1 MGLGE
6 AQRGRVH
13 LLHARLL
20 PKNLVISLARQRKI
34 LIPSPLMELVSLCPL
49 HAWGFVWQSQDG
61 RHAQTV
67 VVKATFTLAP
77 GKVTLA
83 EEQDVA
89 NEEDGYWNDDPTRSV
104 VAPSD
109 KAPYKLRADV
119 LLVGHAYAPNK
130 QATRSVMA
138 RLIVGDLDKAIEV
151 FCDRAFRIHDGQLL
165 EGQRFTKM
173 RLSWERAAGG
183 VDVSNPIGL
192 RFDAPPDSRGMIPIP
207 NLQPPGLFV
216 SKRSDVFAPVCYGP
230 IAPSWPGRKDR
241 LSRAAVNFPRPGW
254 TETALPEGL
263 DPTFFQ
269 VAPTDQQVAELR
281 PNERIVLENLH
292 PEHPR
297 LVTSLPGLR
306 PRALV
311 ERATGEREEVAL
323 VADTLLIDTDRGVC
337 VVVWRGR
344 IGLRHAQEAGRISVT
359 MAEEAEMPPQRA
371 PMPTVAFDSD
381 EDDDVANG
389 LTTIVPPSELT
400 RPAPPGQKT
409 FIPGLTATGTHARV
423 MPFVGADQP
432 APRPAAQ
439 TPRPSDAALPFM
451 RKDQPP
457 STPSPTPAG
466 AGAMP
471 WPMSAGPAIA
481 PPVAPPMGAPPGL
494 PPGQVVPPLKGA
506 PPLPGQVVPPLPISP
521 APVAVPSPLP
531 VAVAVPAAPIS
542 LAPIPPAVVPTA
554 RPSTPESVAS
564 PWASGAAPGTAA
576 AAATAAVGLGV
587 GVAAVA
593 TVASTAKAGSAQ
605 ALSDAAAD
613 AQTRAAPAPQA
624 VIKPIA
630 PTNTN
635 KFHRLPSNDVLDLL
649 WYDDAFVP
657 RIRANWEELVTELD
671 FEPAD
676 PRKDLNAEDPEKTR
690 TRHNVFGILTDG
702 EMVEPSG
709 ISRVINE
716 AVNQKGRFTPPLT
729 LTGGELRFPFD
740 EVETLKAMI
749 VAMTPFL
756 GSDKRLKEMVD
767 GMTELLKTPY
777 LQGSTGIVDK
787 LVRDLRNQFRESNK
801 SLPSTYLDGHVE
813 RLLLEQRRYAIRKV
827 FGGEFI
833 RGLLTVY
840 VSDGFSKG
848 SDASIPVYMP
858 KSLDQTLPML
868 VSMKV
873 RLIVECHLQQDPY
886 DTSPYALRTVALGR
900 AYQLDALR
908 SGAKTGS

>member
-1 MGLGE
+1 MD
-6 AQRGRVH
+6 
-13 LLHARLL
+13 
-20 PKNLVISLARQRKI
+20 
-34 LIPSPLMELVSLCPL
+34 LVSLCPL

-119 LLVGHAYAPNK
+119 VLVGHAYAPNK
-130 QATRSVMA
+130 QPTRSLMA

-165 EGQRFTKM
+165 EGPRFTKM

-183 VDVSNPIGL
+183 VDASNPIGI
-192 RFDAPPDSRGMIPIP
+192 RFDAPPDTYGMVPIA

-216 SKRSDVFAPVCYGP
+216 SKRSDVFGPVCYGP
-230 IAPSWPGRKDR
+230 IGPGWPGRKDR
-241 LSRAAVNFPRPGW
+241 LSRAAANFPLPGW
-254 TETALPEGL
+254 TDAPLPEGL
-263 DPTFFQ
+263 DPTYFQ
-269 VAPTDQQVAELR
+269 AAPADQQVAELR

-292 PEHPR
+292 PEHAR
-297 LVTSLPGLR
+297 LVTALPGLR

-311 ERATGEREEVAL
+311 ERATGEREEVTL

-359 MAEEAEMPPQRA
+359 MAEETEAPPQRP
-371 PMPTVAFDSD
+371 PMPTMAFDSD
-381 EDDDVANG
+381 ADEDAANG
-389 LTTIVPPSELT
+389 LTTIVPPNELV
-400 RPAPPGQKT
+400 RPVHAGKKT
-409 FIPGLTATGTHARV
+409 IIPGLTTTGSHARV

-432 APRPAAQ
+432 APRSSPSP
-439 TPRPSDAALPFM
+439 PRPADAALPFM
-451 RKDQPP
+451 RKDQPGSAP
-457 STPSPTPAG
+457 GSAPNPAV
-466 AGAMP
+466 MP
-471 WPMSAGPAIA
+471 WPMSAGPAS
-481 PPVAPPMGAPPGL
+481 PPVAPPMGSPPGL
-494 PPGQVVPPLKGA
+494 PIGTVVPPLKGA
-506 PPLPGQVVPPLPISP
+506 PPLPGQVVPPLPLAPAPVSITPAPVSIPPAPVSP
-521 APVAVPSPLP
+521 APV
-531 VAVAVPAAPIS
+531 
-542 LAPIPPAVVPTA
+542 PPAVVPVS
-554 RPSTPESVAS
+554 RPSVPESIAS
-564 PWASGAAPGTAA
+564 PWASGAPPGTVAT
-576 AAATAAVGLGV
+576 AATAAVVGLGV

-593 TVASTAKAGSAQ
+593 TVTSAAKAGSAQ

-613 AQTRAAPAPQA
+613 AQVRAAPAPQA
-624 VIKPIA
+624 IIKPIA

-690 TRHNVFGILTDG
+690 IRHNVFGILTDG
-702 EMVEPSG
+702 EMVEPHG
-709 ISRVINE
+709 LSRVINE

-756 GSDKRLKEMVD
+756 GSDKRLKEMAD

-787 LVRDLRNQFRESNK
+787 LVRDLRNQFRESNR

-840 VSDGFSKG
+840 VPDGQAKG
-848 SDASIPVYMP
+848 SDASIPVYLP

-868 VSMKV
+868 VSMRV